1 MEKMDYRE
9 ALREL
14 RSEIGEAA
22 APADEQMKGSFEE
35 AVYAT
40 VLLAEEL
47 VGSQESEWE
56 VGSLAQE
63 MLRYAAPFE
72 GSEELH
78 DSMHRAALRMAEV
91 LYGHPRLKL
100 RLLEL
105 ARHHA
110 VEEEEEL
117 EEQITLLAQNIA
129 AADRGAYDE
138 ISESGYL
145 KRDPV
150 EWSARWEEV
159 IDEADR
165 MTYARLVDQPRGMGF
180 CHAFW
185 YERRRVL
192 AEEFG
197 IEWRSPA
204 SMNPRVMFD

>member
-14 RSEIGEAA
+14 RAKIGEASM
-22 APADEQMKGSFEE
+22 PADEQMKGSFEE

-63 MLRYAAPFE
+63 MLRYAAPFA
-72 GSEELH
+72 GSEESH

-100 RLLEL
+100 RLLEMAL
-105 ARHHA
+105 HHA
-110 VEEEEEL
+110 TEKEESL
-117 EEQITLLAQNIA
+117 EEQIALLRKNIE

-165 MTYARLVDQPRGMGF
+165 MTYARLEDQPRGMGF

-192 AEEFG
+192 EEEFG

-204 SMNPRVMFD
+204 TMNPRVMFD